1 MPVVPLGYPLDLTGV
16 APSNL
21 ISNEIRTFT
30 IAADRV
36 FVPAGGPFFTTGMQI
51 RHGVT
56 NALLQ
61 PNTQYKLLHLHK
73 TASLMARK
81 EICAVILILDNAVP
95 SVKLTYQIIGS
106 YFADTADT
114 IRDLVTAN
122 PITNPTTIPWGSIFG
137 APSQFPPVEHLH
149 HVDELYGMSDVV
161 AVLEQLR
168 QAILL
173 GDSFAISAIY
183 QYINNLLTNLD
194 YATYNQ
200 VLTLF
205 NSIERPPIKVYNT
218 YADLRAETNVV
229 NDAALAHVTLGRAAA
244 ADGYGR
250 IFYWDA
256 ASIRTDNDN
265 TVIKPTFIDVLAPGR
280 YVSILAVEQDL
291 IATNTETRARM
302 RAHGIDSVLETD
314 ALYSGDIDEAVQ
326 SGDYWVN
333 DSVIN
338 APFNNAKLIV
348 RPTAGTLSSPSTV
361 MQELKN
367 EYKTANRKGT
377 LVYTSYIWTPWIYT
391 SMDVSPDIGIVIR
404 HLSDVPVLLPCYIG
418 EDPNKN
424 TVTVFISGKI
434 QYINLAEIIPI
445 YTSYADTGLFYIY
458 LVEVALG
465 SFRLLRY
472 SEPPAYVDST
482 YSIYKRN
489 SMYYPGES
497 SITSNKLFVGMI
509 FEYDGLLT
517 TCRSWFRDPGFM
529 EHYPNYNFRSADQLF
544 GNYEIGKVSGKSKQL
559 ILEDEVYVYG
569 SDAYESFAFLFIDGE
584 GLPQV
589 PVLVWANETVHLD
602 FNISYSLDAAANSLG
617 VITFKNIVYNLGTVS
632 PGISSVALEN
642 RVTNG
647 PYTGPL
653 VADATHVNP
662 PTGHWDTL
670 NAGYKYVSNQDSVLV
685 TALGGRAGI
694 TSGTGTLTLL
704 PSTPVIATPTQC
716 TVTLD
721 QVHYFRNLH
730 INSTTP
736 QLWLGDNFTVQ
747 LYGDIFDLDLADRYV
762 AVYGALPPENSAV
775 LFVVNPGCFISASTT
790 ASYAVVNRG
799 VWAAGCTVEIYIHA
813 GGTIAGRGGDGGSGI
828 GRKQKISPL
837 YATNPN
843 YANDL
848 DPGVVVGS
856 DHPHDLIILNPA
868 TVGENGGNAIYSEGD
883 IIIDN
888 KGLIS
893 VGCGGGGGGVPS
905 LLGIDGITWSQYVAE
920 TYQYESSDSYILTGL
935 YIGHYLSIASGGGGG
950 GGWPYGNGGAHGI
963 LEYYERTKYNAI
975 TTMYNLVTTMYAS
988 SYTQYY
994 NIGTA
999 DVPYTHDVVPGQG
1012 TDGLP
1017 SSKYISGD
1025 GAPIKYIPAY
1035 TQPSDTPHFRLDGPP
1050 FSPYDSS
1057 ALFGPIP
1064 NPATLYPYGWTE
1076 LLPHYYNPG
1085 IIDSVYLPL
1094 PGTAG
1099 AKGNDIRSGYRALP
1113 TTNTLASGDNGTWA
1127 IKLTTGAV
1135 TYRGSAGNI
1144 YGTVTAPGGTI
1155 VL

>member
-1 MPVVPLGYPLDLTGV
+1 MPVTPLGYPLDLTGV

-56 NALLQ
+56 NTLLQ

-73 TASLMARK
+73 TACLMARK

-183 QYINNLLTNLD
+183 QYIHTLISNQN
-194 YATYNQ
+194 YATMSDISNAVNGAAGTTAVKMYEDNA
-200 VLTLF
+200 
-205 NSIERPPIKVYNT
+205 E
-218 YADLRAETNVV
+218 LRAATDIV
-229 NDAALAHVTLGRAAA
+229 NNAVLAHVTLGRAAA

-256 ASIRTDNDN
+256 ASMRTDNDN

-472 SEPPAYVDST
+472 SEPPAYVDSA

-529 EHYPNYNFRSADQLF
+529 EHYPNYNFRNADQLF

-569 SDAYESFAFLFIDGE
+569 IDAYESSAFLFIDGE

-602 FNISYSLDAAANSLG
+602 FNISYSLNADANSLG

-685 TALGGRAGI
+685 TALGGRARI

-828 GRKQKISPL
+828 GRKQKISPQ
-837 YATNPN
+837 YAYNPN

-856 DHPHDLIILNPA
+856 DYPHDLIILNPA

-893 VGCGGGGGGVPS
+893 VGSGGGGGGVPS
-905 LLGIDGITWSQYVAE
+905 LFGNASFTWSLYVAE
-920 TYQYESSDSYILTGL
+920 TFWYELDGSYTLTGL
-935 YIGHYLSIASGGGGG
+935 YIGNYLSIASGGGGG

-975 TTMYNLVTTMYAS
+975 TTEYNSDYNN
-988 SYTQYY
+988 QYI
-994 NIGTA
+994 NINTV

-1012 TDGLP
+1012 ADGLP

-1025 GAPIKYIPAY
+1025 GAPIKYIPRY
-1035 TQPSDTPHFRLDGPP
+1035 TPNWFPPRFKLNGPP
-1050 FSPYDSS
+1050 FYQQNNNTQ
-1057 ALFGPIP
+1057 FGPIP
-1064 NPATLYPYGWTE
+1064 NPATMYPYGWTE
-1076 LLPHYYNPG
+1076 SMPRYDHNGLTTEIYT
-1085 IIDSVYLPL
+1085 PL